1 MVRKMLGLKRW
12 PGELRDSFFSRTNR
26 RVRMALSSAKIDKWD
41 AQYFRAVFKLAGFL
55 QRAGNNDPNRL
66 SYQVMRYKDWAW
78 LQKIM
83 AAHKGS
89 QLHCRKLR
97 TWRWETQLRKLFEN
111 TGEPWTTVAADSRR
125 WNSML
130 NDLVRRSCNA

>member
-1 MVRKMLGLKRW
+1 
-12 PGELRDSFFSRTNR
+12 
-26 RVRMALSSAKIDKWD
+26 MALANAKIEKWH
-41 AQYFRAVFKLAGFL
+41 AKYFWAVFKWAGYL